1 MLLLSLTPLFISFSK
16 FIISGDKDEWGDVLC
31 FVPFSNKAS
40 SHPGIALSGISPCH
54 FLLENHSIPGRL
66 LGTL

>member
-1 MLLLSLTPLFISFSK
+1 MSSFSTYEQSTFKRKAMLLLSLTPLFISFSK

-40 SHPGIALSGISPCH
+40 SHPGIALSGISP
-54 FLLENHSIPGRL
+54 
-66 LGTL
+66 